1 MVGWTLGTVTVWT
14 GPGTSES
21 GEARTSQ
28 GPVELCRV
36 ASRRVGSSRPEG
48 PLGLRVHLP
57 SAARTFRAEFRLHCT
72 PAPGSAPGPSWAG
85 ALLGSFVARAVRV
98 LGGLP
103 CIAWQWA
110 CFWRLPGLL
119 PTCAC
124 ALRDC
129 KSLAVRSCTGKQP
142 PTPTPRK
149 GENQLGG
156 EGGVVG
162 PPVVPGMEGSGWAPL
177 PKPLAGRVPACHPA
191 EPALGVGPPCLPV
204 PPGRGV

>member
-1 MVGWTLGTVTVWT
+1 M
-14 GPGTSES
+14 
-21 GEARTSQ
+21 
-28 GPVELCRV
+28 
-36 ASRRVGSSRPEG
+36 
-48 PLGLRVHLP
+48 
-57 SAARTFRAEFRLHCT
+57 
-72 PAPGSAPGPSWAG
+72 
-85 ALLGSFVARAVRV
+85 LGSFVARAVRV

-129 KSLAVRSCTGKQP
+129 ESLAVRSCTGKQP

-156 EGGVVG
+156 EGGVAG
-162 PPVVPGMEGSGWAPL
+162 PPEVPGMEGSGWAPL
-177 PKPLAGRVPACHPA
+177 PKPLAGRVPACLRWVLGLPA
-191 EPALGVGPPCLPV
+191 CLCLLGMGCELPWESALHEEGS
-204 PPGRGV
+204 